1 MSEPVKPVLPDQIL
15 NGILKSGLV
24 IVGGKATGKSNAGKV
39 IASEIIRNRPLP
51 IQIKIFDQ
59 SSTFKWDFE
68 PILYQT
74 IDENSRYFYDGDE
87 HILFDLN
94 LIDEIDTLSFMSKVV
109 YTDYLKQRARKE
121 ELGGHVDKWILYLT
135 EEAQGITGSYSLI
148 RKEGMRLMTLYAMG
162 RNFGQ
167 TYLLIGQRLADLSS
181 RAVERISSFL
191 FSKMVG
197 DNDLAKLKRIV
208 GRKSVIVEDV
218 QKLEIEKGAFLYYN
232 GMSTYDFNCPKYEGK
247 GQRPRPYIL
256 DLKQIP
262 TWRYREGRKIL

>member
-1 MSEPVKPVLPDQIL
+1 MAEQNPVVPKEVL

-24 IVGGKATGKSNAGKV
+24 IVGGKATGKSNAGKI
-39 IASEIIRNRPLP
+39 IASEIIRNQPLP

-74 IDENSRYFYDGDE
+74 IDENSRYFYDGEE

-94 LIDEIDTLSFMSKVV
+94 LIDDIDTLSFMSKVV
-109 YTDYLKQRARKE
+109 YTDYLRQRARKE

-148 RKEGMRLMTLYAMG
+148 RKEGTRLMTLYAMG

-167 TYLLIGQRLADLSS
+167 TYLLVGQRLADLSS
-181 RAVERISSFL
+181 RAVERINSYL
-191 FSKMVG
+191 FGKMVG

-208 GRKSVIVEDV
+208 GRKSVIIDEV
-218 QKLEIEKGAFLYYN
+218 QKLEIEKGQFLYYN
-232 GMSTYDFNCPKYEGK
+232 GASTYDFNCPKYDSK
-247 GQRPRPYIL
+247 GQKPRPYIL
-256 DLKQIP
+256 DLKNIP
-262 TWRYREGRKIL
+262 TWRFREGRRII